1 MSKILSGLMQKMHL
15 QDDEYQEEFDD
26 SSEYDDVEEVEETVK
41 PSKTKA
47 KKEKKSSR
55 FSQKKTAKRLD
66 EDYDDDEFDDIDD
79 DDDSDTSSYSSRSKR
94 SGSSS
99 RSKIVSMRKGTSNRT
114 GRSYYTPSMEVCI
127 LKPIDADSAE
137 EVCDAIIDGKAV
149 MVNFVNVNDHDRQ
162 RIIDMASGTTYA
174 VEGRLKLVNDMI
186 AIFAPRDIDIT
197 GDLEEY
203 ASSTIRVPS
212 LGYQD
217 FDDEEE

>member
-26 SSEYDDVEEVEETVK
+26 SDEYEEEDELEESPR

-47 KKEKKSSR
+47 KKEKKASR
-55 FSQKKTAKRLD
+55 FSQKKTAAKQADDDL
-66 EDYDDDEFDDIDD
+66 DDEFDDIDD
-79 DDDSDTSSYSSRSKR
+79 DEDTTSSSFSSRSR
-94 SGSSS
+94 RTGG
-99 RSKIVSMRKGTSNRT
+99 RSKIVSMRKGTSDRSS
-114 GRSYYTPSMEVCI
+114 RSYYTPSMEVCI

-137 EVCDAIIDGKAV
+137 EVCDAIIAGKAV
-149 MVNFVNVNDHDRQ
+149 MVNFANVNEYDRQ

-186 AIFAPRDIDIT
+186 AIFTPRDIEIT
-197 GDLEEY
+197 GDLEEF

-217 FDDEEE
+217 FEDEED

>member
-26 SSEYDDVEEVEETVK
+26 SSDYEEEAEETVK
-41 PSKTKA
+41 ASKEKA

-55 FSQKKTAKRLD
+55 FSQKKTTKRQAD
-66 EDYDDDEFDDIDD
+66 EDFDDDEYDDIDD
-79 DDDSDTSSYSSRSKR
+79 DDESESSSYSSRSKR
-94 SGSSS
+94 SGTSG
-99 RSKIVSMRKGTSNRT
+99 RSKIVSMRKGSSSRT

-137 EVCDAIIDGKAV
+137 EVCDAIIAGKAV
-149 MVNFVNVNDHDRQ
+149 MVNFANVDDHDRQ

>member
-26 SSEYDDVEEVEETVK
+26 SAEYDEDDMAEDTPK
-41 PSKTKA
+41 SSGSKTK
-47 KKEKKSSR
+47 KEKSASR
-55 FSQKKTAKRLD
+55 FSQKKTVKKKAV
-66 EDYDDDEFDDIDD
+66 EDMDDEFDDIDD
-79 DDDSDTSSYSSRSKR
+79 DEDTSYSSYSSRSKR
-94 SGSSS
+94 TASSG
-99 RSKIVSMRKGTSNRT
+99 RNKIVSMRKGTTDRSS
-114 GRSYYTPSMEVCI
+114 RSYYTPSMEVCI

-149 MVNFVNVNDHDRQ
+149 MVNFANVSEYDRQ

-186 AIFAPRDIDIT
+186 AIFTPRDIDIT

-217 FDDEEE
+217 YEDEEE